1 MRYMFGFTKHSTLD
15 LFNSQLP
22 TGDATR
28 MYEYLN
34 WQPHPLGKKWLMW
47 IIMYV
52 DGLDIRLR
60 AVRVFDEHGNWQS
73 QKSASMVEK
82 KLQISTNSIV

>member
-1 MRYMFGFTKHSTLD
+1 MD
-15 LFNSQLP
+15 LFTSHY
-22 TGDATR
+22 TGGGDAAR

-47 IIMYV
+47 ACMYV

-60 AVRVFDEHGNWQS
+60 AIRVFDEHGNWQ
-73 QKSASMVEK
+73 QKNLSASATTMTEK
-82 KLQISTNSIV
+82 KLQISSISNIV